1 MSIGVLLSIAVS
13 LVLANILSGK
23 TKGTNVF
30 RMIFFLPTICS
41 AVAVGIMWKR
51 IYDYQY
57 GFLNTIFGMFG
68 AEKVNWLD
76 KAHAVPSLI
85 FLNVL
90 FGLGTNILLYIAT
103 IKNIPRSYY
112 EAAELD
118 GANGLQQ
125 FFYITLQSVSPVS
138 FYILTT
144 GLIGS
149 LQGFTIYQ
157 VMTNGSPSNTMMPV
171 ILIYN
176 YAGGDYGAFY
186 GYSSALA
193 ILLGLI
199 IAVVT
204 AINFV
209 GSKKWVYYES

>member
-1 MSIGVLLSIAVS
+1 MF
-13 LVLANILSGK
+13 LAAL
-23 TKGTNVF
+23 T
-30 RMIFFLPTICS
+30 
-41 AVAVGIMWKR
+41 A
-51 IYDYQY
+51 
-57 GFLNTIFGMFG
+57 
-68 AEKVNWLD
+68 LD
-76 KAHAVPSLI
+76 PE
-85 FLNVL
+85 L
-90 FGLGTNILLYIAT
+90 F
-103 IKNIPRSYY
+103 